1 MRQTKGW
8 GANLASQCNYIWPSH
23 RAPQQ
28 ERKKR
33 KYIYIRQYITK
44 NKPCSVKVASLPLL
58 S

>member
-28 ERKKR
+28 EEKK
-33 KYIYIRQYITK
+33 KEIYTVYTTIYNEEQT
-44 NKPCSVKVASLPLL
+44 L
-58 S
+58 